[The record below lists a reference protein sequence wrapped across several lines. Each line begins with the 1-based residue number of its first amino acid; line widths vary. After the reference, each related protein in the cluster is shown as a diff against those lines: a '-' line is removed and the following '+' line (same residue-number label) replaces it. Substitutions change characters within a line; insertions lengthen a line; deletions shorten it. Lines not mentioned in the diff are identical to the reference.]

1 MTSSIDKYKQ
11 RQAIQEKHKQ
21 MEIPLEFIKIQDQY
35 NRQNLKKQHEFNLE
49 IFEKQAALTREIN
62 VKQSK
67 LTKVFIL
74 STILATIFASAIGA
88 LLPDFM
94 KNIWLK
100 NEQQKKQIIES
111 PLHQQKSTE
120 VQFHPDQKIKTKQST
135 QEASFPKS
143 P

>member
-1 MTSSIDKYKQ
+1 MTSPIDKYKQ

-21 MEIPLEFIKIQDQY
+21 MEIPLELIKIQDQY

-62 VKQSK
+62 AKQSN
-67 LTKVFIL
+67 LTKVLII
-74 STILATIFASAIGA
+74 STILAAICGSAIGA
-88 LLPDFM
+88 LLPNFM
-94 KNIWLK
+94 KNIWPQ
-100 NEQQKKQIIES
+100 NEQQKKQVIES

-120 VQFHPDQKIKTKQST
+120 VQSHPSQKIKTKQST